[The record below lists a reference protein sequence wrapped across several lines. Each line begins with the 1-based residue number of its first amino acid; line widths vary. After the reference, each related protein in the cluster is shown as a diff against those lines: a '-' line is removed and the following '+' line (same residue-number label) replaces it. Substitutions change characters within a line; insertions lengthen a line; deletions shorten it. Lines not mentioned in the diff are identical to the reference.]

1 MTIMRG
7 DHVGIELVERRD
19 ELVDHPF
26 FSMAFV
32 AEDRDQTGSA
42 IELPEWAFWG
52 AEPDSGKVVDDDVA
66 NDPKG
71 QPRSH
76 KNRKCF
82 DNIVNV
88 QGEG

>member
-7 DHVGIELVERRD
+7 DHVSVELVERRN

-52 AEPDSGKVVDDDVA
+52 AEPDAGKVIDNDVTDKPTEQRNA
-66 NDPKG
+66 
-71 QPRSH
+71 
-76 KNRKCF
+76 
-82 DNIVNV
+82 
-88 QGEG
+88 

>member
-7 DHVGIELVERRD
+7 DHVSVELVERRN

-42 IELPEWAFWG
+42 IEFPEWAFG
-52 AEPDSGKVVDDDVA
+52 RAEPNAREVIDYDMADDPA
-66 NDPKG
+66 
-71 QPRSH
+71 
-76 KNRKCF
+76 
-82 DNIVNV
+82 
-88 QGEG
+88 E